1 MSDPVILTVERDFA
15 APATR
20 VFDAWLDPAD
30 AARFLFATPDGEMI
44 RCDVDP
50 RVGGGFTLTE
60 RRSTGDAE
68 HRGRYVEIER
78 PHRLVFLFAAGSA
91 GDGEWTRVT
100 IQIAEA
106 PGGCTVTLTHEM
118 DPQWAAYE
126 DQTRKGWMTIL
137 ESLARILENANG

>member
-1 MSDPVILTVERDFA
+1 MSALVLTITRDFA

-44 RCDVDP
+44 RCDMDP

-60 RRSTGDAE
+60 QRPVGDAE
-68 HRGRYVEIER
+68 HRGRYLEIDR
-78 PHRLVFLFAAGSA
+78 PNRLVFLFAAGPA
-91 GDGEWTRVT
+91 DEGEWTRVT
-100 IQIAEA
+100 IQIADA
-106 PGGCTVTLTHEM
+106 PGGCTLTLTHEI

-126 DQTRKGWMTIL
+126 AQTRKGWTTIL
-137 ESLARILENANG
+137 ESLARILES